1 MFMNN
6 IFGNSSSN
14 KRTGD
19 RGEEL
24 PAHNDGYP
32 DTHIPS
38 GLCSRCNK
46 QSSFEIVS
54 TVPISF
60 SGNVYSAGYNSE
72 PQRSFDDQ
80 VSVLECRSCK
90 QRMVV
95 IEESYIND
103 TPKRL
108 GMGNGGIM
116 SFRGFFWWPMNCISE
131 NEYVPSHITTAY
143 SEGVTCLA
151 ASCPSAATVMFRRT
165 LEAITVDKGY
175 EERTLYKS
183 LEKMFAEK
191 ALPQSFSDWV
201 KELRLV
207 GNTGAHFD
215 PINKVDNEDARD
227 MQNFIEELI
236 NHVYIIPEQLNRR
249 RRK

>member
-1 MFMNN
+1 MFLGN
-6 IFGNSSSN
+6 IFGKGSS
-14 KRTGD
+14 KIVGE

-46 QSSFEIVS
+46 QSSFEIV
-54 TVPISF
+54 TTIPISF
-60 SGNVYSAGYNSE
+60 SGHVISSGYNKE
-72 PQRSFDDQ
+72 PQRSYDDQ
-80 VSVLECRSCK
+80 VSVLECRNCK

-103 TPKRL
+103 TPKRI
-108 GMGNGGIM
+108 NQSAGGYM
-116 SFRGFFWWPMNCISE
+116 SFRGFFWWPMNSVTD
-131 NEYVPSHITTAY
+131 NKDVPSYILSAY
-143 SEGVTCLA
+143 NEGATCLA
-151 ASCPSAATVMFRRT
+151 ASCSSAATVMFRRT

-175 EERTLYKS
+175 KEKTLHKS
-183 LEKMFAEK
+183 LEMMFEEGT
-191 ALPQSFSDWV
+191 LPLTFKEWV

-215 PINKVDNEDARD
+215 PINKVNAQDAKD

-236 NHVYIIPEQLNRR
+236 KHVYIIPEQLNRR
-249 RRK
+249 RLK